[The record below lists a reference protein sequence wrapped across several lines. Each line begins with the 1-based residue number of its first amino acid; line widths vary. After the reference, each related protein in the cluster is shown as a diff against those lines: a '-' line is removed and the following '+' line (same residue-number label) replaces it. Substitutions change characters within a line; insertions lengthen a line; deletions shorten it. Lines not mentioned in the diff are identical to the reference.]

1 MATSLSCLTNG
12 CRDLVEVLIS
22 YSTKDKLHRKEL
34 IQMLKKGDI
43 VYVRNRK
50 VGKWNVKGN
59 HLALIISNDKNNKC
73 GQTYTVLLLSSHVK
87 KANNKTNIP
96 LKKDCE
102 ALSCELH
109 KDSMVM
115 INHITTV
122 SKENIIRYISHLD
135 TNSKKYKFIIKKLI
149 NYFND

>member
-1 MATSLSCLTNG
+1 
-12 CRDLVEVLIS
+12 
-22 YSTKDKLHRKEL
+22 
-34 IQMLKKGDI
+34 MLKKGDI
-43 VYVRNRK
+43 VYVK
-50 VGKWNVKGN
+50 MKKQGKYNIKGS
-59 HLALIISNDKNNKC
+59 HLALIISNNKNNKC

-102 ALSCELH
+102 ALSRELH

-122 SKENIIRYISHLD
+122 SKENIIKYISHLD
-135 TNSKKYKFIIKKLI
+135 TGSEIYKFIIKKLI

>member
-1 MATSLSCLTNG
+1 
-12 CRDLVEVLIS
+12 
-22 YSTKDKLHRKEL
+22 
-34 IQMLKKGDI
+34 MLKKGDI
-43 VYVRNRK
+43 IYVK
-50 VGKWNVKGN
+50 MKKQGKYNIKGS
-59 HLALIISNDKNNKC
+59 HPALIISNNKNNKC

-87 KANNKTNIP
+87 NANNKTNIP

-122 SKENIIRYISHLD
+122 SKENIDRYISHLD
-135 TNSKKYKFIIKKLI
+135 VESEIYKFIIKKLI